1 MHLAQI
7 LSQVSKNML
16 SISQNNT
23 LLQINI
29 LYFKIS
35 LARDMH
41 KSLKNI
47 FEELNVCLLLYHT

>member
-7 LSQVSKNML
+7 LSQLSKSML

-29 LYFKIS
+29 LYLKIS

-47 FEELNVCLLLYHT
+47 SKELNVCLLLYHT

>member
-7 LSQVSKNML
+7 LSQLRKNML

-47 FEELNVCLLLYHT
+47 SKELNVCLLLYHT